1 MQCVINYIFYG
12 DNMKKIS
19 KILIIAL
26 ISFLFVGAVS
36 ATADLDSLKAP
47 TGFPDI
53 KDAESICKK
62 DNQDWEF
69 YIDSYKDWG
78 FLLNDEDMVVKEIGN
93 NTYYYTYNETGTTGV
108 AEKVKI
114 NDTDYIVYILKEGQ
128 NLSSDE
134 QKFCKEGLLDF
145 NKKNNLEPTS
155 VNLDV

>member
-1 MQCVINYIFYG
+1 
-12 DNMKKIS
+12 MKKIS

-36 ATADLDSLKAP
+36 AVANLDSLKAP
-47 TGFPDI
+47 TGFQDI
-53 KDAESICKK
+53 KDAESFCKK
-62 DNQDWEF
+62 DNQTWEF

-78 FLLNDEDMVVKEIGN
+78 FLINDEDIVVKELGD
-93 NTYYYTYNETGTTGV
+93 NTYYYIYNDTCMTAGV

-114 NDTDYIVYILKEGQ
+114 NNTDYIVYILKEGQ
-128 NLSSDE
+128 NLSNDE